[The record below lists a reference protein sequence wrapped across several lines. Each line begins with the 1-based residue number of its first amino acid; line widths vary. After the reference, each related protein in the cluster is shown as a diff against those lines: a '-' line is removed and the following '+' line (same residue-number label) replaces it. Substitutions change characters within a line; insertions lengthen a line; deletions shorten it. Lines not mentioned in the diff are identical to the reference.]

1 MHLILFKCEW
11 FWAEINQLRNELS
24 NNSRKKHHLRSICL
38 NSLKYVKELKSLS
51 QESLKIGSNLR
62 LEYLS
67 YVNLFEGIV
76 RNELKEFSSAFKCLQ
91 KSKIIFDELIERN
104 FQVSL
109 IETKMS
115 ELETV
120 MRVCQYSADMYDVV
134 IEVNEDELNEFKV
147 NQLTEQLSKTEIEEY
162 SGNESILKIGS
173 KTFELSSEIQ
183 LGKSNANN
191 LKKAR
196 AILRKHGKQDEN
208 AHLQVAY
215 FENRFYGKL
224 VEKTLEQLI
233 EKRYKGLKC
242 SNVVKK
248 FALSTGY
255 SAEENISKSFNLAA
269 KLFWNLSNI
278 FDNESDAL
286 TASKNASEALEVIE
300 IIRSSAYCH
309 SELKIKVTMVIF
321 MFRTKLIQLLT
332 PFLVKKAIYSVMEAA
347 PVPPKP
353 SFYDMAFDCLS
364 YKLDPAAAK
373 ILQQESAKKSPTSG
387 FSNLLSGFWGKK

>member
-1 MHLILFKCEW
+1 MFKCEW
-11 FWAEINQLRNELS
+11 FWAEISQLRNELS
-24 NNSRKKHHLRSICL
+24 INSRKKHHLRSICL
-38 NSLKYVKELKSLS
+38 NAIKYIKELKYLS
-51 QESLKIGSNLR
+51 QESLEIGSNLR

-76 RNELKEFSSAFKCLQ
+76 RNELKGFSSAFNCLQ

-109 IETKMS
+109 IETKIS

-147 NQLTEQLSKTEIEEY
+147 NQLTEKLSKTEIEED
-162 SGNESILKIGS
+162 SNGETILKIGS
-173 KTFELSSEIQ
+173 KTFKLSSEIQ
-183 LGKSNANN
+183 LGNPIAKN

-196 AILRKHGKQDEN
+196 AILRKQGKQDED

-215 FENRFYGKL
+215 FENKFYGKL
-224 VEKTLEQLI
+224 VEKSLEKLI
-233 EKRYKGLKC
+233 KKRTEGLNISK
-242 SNVVKK
+242 VLKK

-255 SAEENISKSFNLAA
+255 NAEENISKSFNLAA

-278 FDNESDAL
+278 YDTEADAL

-300 IIRSSAYCH
+300 MLRRSMYLH
-309 SELKIKVTMVIF
+309 HELKIKVTVAIVKL
-321 MFRTKLIQLLT
+321 RKKLIMLLT
-332 PFLVKKAIYSVMEAA
+332 QFLVKKAIYSVMEAA

-364 YKLDPAAAK
+364 YKLDPAASK
-373 ILQQESAKKSPTSG
+373 ILQQESEKKSPASG